1 MNAYV
6 NLYMNNPTKGNTD
19 GTPISLDSTGAAPL
33 SVTLD
38 ATANEHKILKCAI
51 RCEEGYKTEGD
62 VIISF
67 SGTTADKWSVAK
79 DNNYADANAAESASF
94 GSSFTITD
102 VIGSTN
108 YIFWIKA
115 SSSSDEKPKSD
126 TSVKLLCKA
135 PIIPSD

>member
-51 RCEEGYKTEGD
+51 RCQEGYKTEGD
-62 VIISF
+62 VVISF
-67 SGTTADKWSVAK
+67 EGTTADKWSVAK
-79 DNNYADANAAESASF
+79 DNNYADATAAESANF
-94 GSSFTITD
+94 APTLTISE
-102 VIGSTN
+102 VVGSTN
-108 YIFWIKA
+108 YIFWVKA